1 MTPDPHDRTGDRP
14 AGELGY
20 AEALEELES
29 ILAALERDD
38 VDVDVLAERVRRAA
52 ELISVCRDRIGR
64 ARVEVER
71 VVVDL
76 DGE

>member
-1 MTPDPHDRTGDRP
+1 MTPPDDRQDARP
-14 AGELGY
+14 ASQLGY
-20 AEALEELES
+20 AEALEELET